1 MPDRKFDAFISYSH
15 KDSGQIAP
23 LIQTGIENIGRPW
36 YRIGRTLNLFRD
48 ETNLS
53 AAPELW
59 PNIEGA
65 LYASHYFILFAS
77 PIAATSKWVKKE
89 IGVWIERNYTVGK
102 GLEKIFIVVTAGK
115 IDWPDDA
122 TDFDWDKTSSCLPKD
137 VLAGK
142 FRSVPNYVDLRP
154 YVTSNENG
162 LQVDYK
168 AAGFTTAMTKIIG
181 AITGKDP
188 REIESAELRRSR
200 NTRRFLAGIGLVLAG
215 LFVASL
221 ILYSREVKANMK
233 AAANL
238 KALGLEQLSRNIR
251 NGDVYLD
258 AGEYCLAKGEYTRA
272 DSITR
277 KYPDDYAILQVKP
290 IVTLKLDSCN
300 KLCHQ

>member
-1 MPDRKFDAFISYSH
+1 MTDRKFDAFISYSH

-36 YRIGRTLNLFRD
+36 YRIGRMLNLFRD

-59 PNIEGA
+59 PTIEVA
-65 LYASHYFILFAS
+65 LHASNYFILFAS

-89 IGVWIERNYTVGK
+89 IGVWIERNYTERT
-102 GLEKIFIVVTAGK
+102 GLQKIFIVVTAGK
-115 IDWPDDA
+115 IDWPEDA

-142 FRSVPNYVDLRP
+142 FKSVPHYVDLRP
-154 YVTSNENG
+154 YVTDSKNG

-168 AAGFTTAMTKIIG
+168 AAGFTTAMTQIIG
-181 AITGKDP
+181 AITGQDP
-188 REIESAELRRSR
+188 RDIESAELRRLR

-215 LFVASL
+215 LLVSSL
-221 ILYSREVKANMK
+221 ILYGLEVRANKKAE
-233 AAANL
+233 ANL
-238 KALGLEQLSRNIR
+238 KALGLEQLSRDIR
-251 NGDVYLD
+251 NGEVYWD
-258 AGEYCLAKGEYTRA
+258 ANEYCLAREAYARA

-277 KYPDDYAILQVKP
+277 VYPDDYAILQVKRT
-290 IVTLKLDSCN
+290 VTLKLDSCN